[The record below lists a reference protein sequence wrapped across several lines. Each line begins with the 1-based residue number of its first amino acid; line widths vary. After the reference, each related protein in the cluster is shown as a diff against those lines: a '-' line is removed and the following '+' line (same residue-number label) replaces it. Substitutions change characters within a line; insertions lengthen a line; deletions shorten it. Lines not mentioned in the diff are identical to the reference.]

1 MFFNK
6 VELAKKLGKDIN
18 DIRVGFTCSTF
29 DLFHAG
35 HVVMLQE
42 AKTLCDYLVVGL
54 LIDPT
59 LDRQETKN
67 RPVQSAFERYVQIA
81 ACKYVDE
88 VIPFTTEQEIV
99 DIILTLQPDIR
110 IVGEE
115 YKGTDHTGIGL
126 CPIHYNKRRHSFS
139 TTDLRS
145 RVAAAESNR
154 VQTKGTA

>member
-1 MFFNK
+1 MFLDR
-6 VELAKKLGKDIN
+6 ESLRARLGRKPVI
-18 DIRVGFTCSTF
+18 GFTCSTF

-42 AKTLCDYLVVGL
+42 AREMCDYLIVGL

-59 LDRQETKN
+59 RDRPDTKN
-67 RPVQSAFERYVQIA
+67 RPIQTAAERYLQVS

-88 VIPFTTEQEIV
+88 VIPFETEQDIV
-99 DIILTLQPDIR
+99 DLVLTINPDVR

-115 YKGTDHTGIGL
+115 YQGKDHTGKDL

-139 TTDLRS
+139 STELRE
-145 RVAAAESNR
+145 RVKKS
-154 VQTKGTA
+154 